1 MVHRFRPSAQAAGL
15 LLAAALVAAGVVP
28 AFATPEDALMPLERY
43 TTAKAKHLASA
54 HRTRLLQFSEEIYNC
69 LPWLS
74 VAPGGMGFPKRKD
87 SVDDDR
93 YLSTWIYIDQREDP
107 AFAALP
113 QERRVSAM
121 FSRYGVDMLRR
132 MAALSDV
139 LDDSDVAG
147 LSVVLSWLKPGTS
160 RPGKQPVNET
170 FALFVDKATIV
181 DFLAKRVPPAE
192 FASRAKFTLF
202 DGMDP
207 IGRVPLEVWD
217 DSFNSTFKVAN
228 YEPPKGVRCQ

>member
-1 MVHRFRPSAQAAGL
+1 MHRFHSRTPAAGL
-15 LLAAALVAAGVVP
+15 VLAAALLAAVTAP
-28 AFATPEDALMPLERY
+28 AFATPEDALMPLEKY
-43 TTAKAKHLASA
+43 TTPKAKNLASA
-54 HRTRLLQFSEEIYNC
+54 HRSRLLKFSEEIYNC

-74 VAPGGMGFPKRKD
+74 VAPGGLGFPKAKD
-87 SVDDDR
+87 SVTDDR

-139 LDDSDVAG
+139 IDDGDVIG

-170 FALFVDKATIV
+170 FALFVDKATLV

-192 FASRAKFTLF
+192 FTSRAKFTLF
-202 DGMDP
+202 DGQDSV
-207 IGRVPLEVWD
+207 GRVPLEVWE

-228 YEPPKGVRCQ
+228 YEPPKGVQCQ